1 MALKRV
7 RWEQDDEA
15 FRVEGGGSFTFDDG
29 SLVIPV
35 DTAGDVSL
43 AHLTR
48 VLRRL
53 EDYYGVSPEGIYL
66 VESADDWEP
75 PAARVAYALGAFED
89 GKITTIAGLYA
100 EADSTRPPELYELIA
115 PLLAQHRAHWVD
127 SWISEE
133 DGFFLGRMVSAGLT
147 GERRSIAELAELG
160 SDLQEFCGAVS
171 GGGELGVSA
180 ARNLVAGGRIKL
192 LLGQQEGSWLDA
204 KCAPYSL
211 ATEADKWELAKDVAS
226 FANGGKDAMILLGAT
241 TRRTPNGDVL
251 DAPRPFD
258 LKDMDVPALCAVLR
272 DRIVP
277 LIPDLDIGVVE
288 VRGGYGYGWIRVP
301 AQAVELR
308 PFLVAGALTSS
319 GYLGTHISIPFRA
332 IEDTAYL
339 DAAAVHS
346 LIAAGRVSLQIAR

>member
-1 MALKRV
+1 
-7 RWEQDDEA
+7 
-15 FRVEGGGSFTFDDG
+15 
-29 SLVIPV
+29 
-35 DTAGDVSL
+35 
-43 AHLTR
+43 
-48 VLRRL
+48 
-53 EDYYGVSPEGIYL
+53 
-66 VESADDWEP
+66 
-75 PAARVAYALGAFED
+75 
-89 GKITTIAGLYA
+89 
-100 EADSTRPPELYELIA
+100 
-115 PLLAQHRAHWVD
+115 
-127 SWISEE
+127 
-133 DGFFLGRMVSAGLT
+133 
-147 GERRSIAELAELG
+147 
-160 SDLQEFCGAVS
+160 
-171 GGGELGVSA
+171 
-180 ARNLVAGGRIKL
+180 
-192 LLGQQEGSWLDA
+192 
-204 KCAPYSL
+204 
-211 ATEADKWELAKDVAS
+211 
-226 FANGGKDAMILLGAT
+226 MILLGAT